1 MARDKRGGLEPAK
14 AVVPPAKPRQDAPE
28 LPDAPLSHRA
38 AKASPGPTSAEH
50 RAVSQPAL
58 VVALEPDVS
67 EVGQPP
73 DGSFLAQVWPHG
85 ALDWDSEHYAAG
97 EVIVVDPTKHRQS
110 DFEALV
116 AFGVLTLPT

>member
-1 MARDKRGGLEPAK
+1 MARDKRGGSEQPKGHAPAHQ
-14 AVVPPAKPRQDAPE
+14 PRQDAPE
-28 LPDAPLSHRA
+28 LPDAVPAHRE

-50 RAVSQPAL
+50 RAVPHPAQF
-58 VVALEPDVS
+58 VALEPAVP

-85 ALDWDSEHYAAG
+85 GLDWDSEHYAAG
-97 EVIVVDPTKHRQS
+97 EVIVVDPTKHKQS

-116 AFGVLTLPT
+116 AFGVLTLP